1 MRSVDRRENILKL
14 LLESGE
20 PLKGS
25 DIAKKYFVT
34 RQIVVKD
41 IAILRARGKNI
52 IATPDGYI
60 INKNENKVKAIIAV
74 THTEEEMFYEM
85 NIVIKYGGIIEDVIV
100 EHPLYGEIT
109 GMLMIKNYNELNKF
123 IEKYNRQ
130 RAKLLSVLTNGV
142 HLHTIAAETQDD
154 INLIISELRKC
165 NFIVSDLED

>member
-1 MRSVDRRENILKL
+1 MGSIDRRDNILKL
-14 LLESGE
+14 LLESSE

-34 RQIVVKD
+34 RQIIVKD

-74 THTEEEMFYEM
+74 THTEEEMFDEM

-123 IEKYNRQ
+123 IEKYNKQ

>member
-1 MRSVDRRENILKL
+1 MGSIDRRDNILEL
-14 LLESGE
+14 LLESTE

-25 DIAKKYFVT
+25 DIAKKYAVT
-34 RQIVVKD
+34 RQIIVKD
-41 IAILRARGKNI
+41 IAILRAEGKNI

-60 INKNENKVKAIIAV
+60 INKNEKKFKAIIAV
-74 THTEEEMFYEM
+74 THTEEEMFDEM

-123 IEKYNRQ
+123 IQKYKEQ

-142 HLHTIAAETQDD
+142 HLHTIAAESQED
-154 INLIISELRKC
+154 IELIISELRERK
-165 NFIVSDLED
+165 FIVSDLED